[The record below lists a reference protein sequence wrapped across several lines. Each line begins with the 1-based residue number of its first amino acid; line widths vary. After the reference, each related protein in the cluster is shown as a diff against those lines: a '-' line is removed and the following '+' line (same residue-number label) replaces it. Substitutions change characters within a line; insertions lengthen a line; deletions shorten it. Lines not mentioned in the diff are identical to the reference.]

1 MKKFLSVIICITIIL
16 SMITSVYAYNIGDV
30 INYTMYTD
38 IVASINDYDIASF
51 NIDGYTAV
59 VAEDLRNYGF
69 NVEWVPEQK
78 ALYISRNYS
87 VNKVVSTYRAP
98 QISASQVG
106 TKADNVL
113 YTDIVTY
120 INGVQIPSFNIG
132 GRTIIYF
139 NDLASFGQISY
150 NNDIRKISLSINDL
164 PSRTNETYSGTKI
177 PTYTS
182 VTGVY
187 TSDTK
192 MPYIY
197 SYSDNSEIDMYIA
210 KLKSKGFSLEK
221 VSHSGLDKT
230 MFYAKWEGYKL
241 ATVMIVVRE
250 ASREVAI
257 MATDNT

>member
-1 MKKFLSVIICITIIL
+1 
-16 SMITSVYAYNIGDV
+16 MITSVYAYNIGDV

-69 NVEWVPEQK
+69 NVEWIPEQK

-87 VNKVVSTYRAP
+87 VNKVASTYRAP
-98 QISASQVG
+98 KISASQVG
-106 TKADNVL
+106 VKADNVL

-139 NDLASFGQISY
+139 NDLAAFGQVSY
-150 NNDIRKISLSINDL
+150 DNNTRKINVAISDL
-164 PSRTNETYSGTKI
+164 QSRSNETYPGTKI

-187 TSDTK
+187 TSDIK
-192 MPYIY
+192 MPYTY
-197 SYSDNSEIDMYIA
+197 SYTDINEVDMYIA
-210 KLKSKGFSLEK
+210 KLKNKGFSLED
-221 VSHSGLDKT
+221 VTYSGLDKT

-250 ASREVAI
+250 ASKQVAI